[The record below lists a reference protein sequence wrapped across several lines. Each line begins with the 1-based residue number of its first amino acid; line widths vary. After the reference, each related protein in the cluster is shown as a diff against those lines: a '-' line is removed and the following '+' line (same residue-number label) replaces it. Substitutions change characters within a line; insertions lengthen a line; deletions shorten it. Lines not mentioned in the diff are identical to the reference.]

1 MLIRRSNWKGA
12 SILVLAMTVHG
23 VFAQVQNEPKIK
35 GNDIEVV
42 KTPFERYW
50 TKPRLVP
57 KVGVGTMDRA
67 FVELGVQWHDIY
79 KTPLTLVTK
88 GPYCT
93 VDVFFDDSNILLGP
107 KLGYEVTAGLFGA
120 ALDMTYFIDHNYD
133 HEGGNR
139 SGVQIT
145 PKAGISILG
154 FADLF
159 YGYAIPL
166 TDETISTISRNRFSL
181 VFNLNR
187 DYFDLKE
194 ARRKTPRNHF

>member
-12 SILVLAMTVHG
+12 SILVLAMTVHS

-107 KLGYEVTAGLFGA
+107 KIGYEVTAGLFGA

>member
-1 MLIRRSNWKGA
+1 MRIRSSIWKGA
-12 SILVLAMTVHG
+12 LIFVFALGTHG
-23 VFAQVQNEPKIK
+23 LFAQVENDNNVK
-35 GNDIEVV
+35 GNDYEVV
-42 KTPFERYW
+42 TTPFERYW
-50 TKPRLVP
+50 TRPRIVP
-57 KVGVGTMDRA
+57 KIGVGTMDRA

-93 VDVFFDDSNILLGP
+93 VDIFIDNSNFLLGP
-107 KLGYEVTAGLFGA
+107 KLGYEMTAGLFGA

-133 HEGGNR
+133 GEGGNR
-139 SGVQIT
+139 SGVQLT
-145 PKAGISILG
+145 PKVGISILG

-166 TDETISTISRNRFSL
+166 TEERISTITRNRFSL
-181 VFNLNR
+181 VFNLNK

-194 ARRKTPRNHF
+194 ARRRTPR

>member
-1 MLIRRSNWKGA
+1 MRIRSSIWKVVT
-12 SILVLAMTVHG
+12 IFVLASGVHG
-23 VFAQVQNEPKIK
+23 VFAQVQEELKVK
-35 GNDIEVV
+35 GNDIEIVR
-42 KTPFERYW
+42 TPFERYW
-50 TKPRLVP
+50 TKPRLIP
-57 KVGVGTMDRA
+57 KIGLGTMDRA

-79 KTPLTLVTK
+79 KQPLTLISK

-93 VDVFFDDSNILLGP
+93 VDVFIDDSNILLGP
-107 KLGYEVTAGLFGA
+107 KLGYEFTAGLFGA
-120 ALDMTYFIDHNYD
+120 AVDMTYFIDHNYD

-139 SGVQIT
+139 SGVQLT

-154 FADLF
+154 FANLF

-166 TDETISTISRNRFSL
+166 TDEKISTISRNRFSL
-181 VFNLNR
+181 VFNLNK

>member
-1 MLIRRSNWKGA
+1 MI
-12 SILVLAMTVHG
+12 
-23 VFAQVQNEPKIK
+23 
-35 GNDIEVV
+35 
-42 KTPFERYW
+42 
-50 TKPRLVP
+50 
-57 KVGVGTMDRA
+57 
-67 FVELGVQWHDIY
+67 
-79 KTPLTLVTK
+79 TK

-93 VDVFFDDSNILLGP
+93 VDVFIDESNILLGP
-107 KLGYEVTAGLFGA
+107 KLGYELTAGLFGA
-120 ALDMTYFIDHNYD
+120 AIDMTYFIDHNYD

-139 SGVQIT
+139 NGVQLT

-166 TDETISTISRNRFSL
+166 TDEKISTISRNRFSL
-181 VFNLNR
+181 VFNLNK